1 MTILNAGGKE
11 QRAAEMTERD
21 RKLAAIV
28 SLLATTSVALN
39 MFVFQNTGRQA
50 AAIETGGIG
59 ERTAWVDGPG
69 ITLGP
74 TSPGPGVPQQPAENG
89 TLPPVLSGQSDDA
102 NRAELTKGIQRELG
116 NINYE
121 PGQSDGVLGLVTRA
135 AIFAYEYDNGLV
147 LTGQPSEQLL
157 SQLILGSSSLT
168 ASAARPG
175 KTMTADGESFVRN
188 VKRQLAALGYQTG
201 VPSSALTPEFARAIR
216 EFETDQKL
224 KLSGR
229 ISGPMMSRLL
239 RLQSEPKARREAVAK
254 ATKH

>member
-1 MTILNAGGKE
+1 MLGGNE

-21 RKLAAIV
+21 RKLAAII

-39 MFVFQNTGRQA
+39 MFVFQNTGQGS
-50 AAIETGGIG
+50 AIETGGIATD
-59 ERTAWVDGPG
+59 RTAWVDGPG
-69 ITLGP
+69 IALGP
-74 TSPGPGVPQQPAENG
+74 TSPGPGAQQQPTDDG
-89 TLPPVLSGQSDDA
+89 TLPPAPLGQSDDA

-116 NINYE
+116 NIKYE
-121 PGQSDGVLGLVTRA
+121 PGQPDGVLGMVTRA

-157 SQLILGSSSLT
+157 SQLILGSSSMPT
-168 ASAARPG
+168 SAARPG
-175 KTMTADGESFVRN
+175 KTMTGDGESLVRT
-188 VKRQLAALGYQTG
+188 VKQQLAALGYQTG
-201 VPSSALTPEFARAIR
+201 VPGSALTPEFARAVR

-224 KLSGR
+224 KVSGR

-254 ATKH
+254 ASKH